1 MHPKTTDNKYTE
13 LNDSKSITS
22 IVLCHAHLLMDPQAR
37 IFHDPHSRAEH
48 LPHSSLHYAVN
59 LVCLEVGQRAA
70 GRPRVGVRRAA
81 QLEDEAQLQEG
92 MGLRVRRGRQ
102 VRVKQRQKSW
112 LTHQGGYRE
121 GE

>member
-22 IVLCHAHLLMDPQAR
+22 IVLCHAHLLMNPQAR

-59 LVCLEVGQRAA
+59 LVRLEVGQRAA

-81 QLEDEAQLQEG
+81 QLEDEAQLLNLEP
-92 MGLRVRRGRQ
+92 
-102 VRVKQRQKSW
+102 
-112 LTHQGGYRE
+112 GG
-121 GE
+121 GGIGDGVGGGVGGKKGWG